1 MKHSVICVDI
11 KNFMVVLLR
20 NLTPLMGNWSIKI
33 EMVFC
38 MLRKSMRIALCRVGH
53 QLRKIM
59 MIISIIEL
67 VMNSCV
73 GYLANDKNK
82 YTIYILNI
90 YLLSININIHRNS
103 KYLSVYLFFP

>member
-20 NLTPLMGNWSIKI
+20 NLTQLMGNWSIKI

-90 YLLSININIHRNS
+90 YLLSININIDRNS
-103 KYLSVYLFFP
+103 K